1 MPYGD
6 QKFYPSNKRFLIHFL
21 KEALKDK
28 GKYITFPYQYIEEI
42 SANFKGY

>member
-1 MPYGD
+1 MVIRNFILQTSD
-6 QKFYPSNKRFLIHFL
+6 FLIHFL

-42 SANFKGY
+42 SATFKGY